1 MSDIY
6 GHDEDYRE
14 LLAYQLVRQ
23 FNTTSP
29 ATYNEVELILQ
40 DMSCPPECE
49 VWVSKVDTKE
59 DDNYPRTLYWYCG
72 PVLVRYR
79 GKTWLISDKFYP
91 NKDDMD
97 YFSDTADAHISS
109 ESFQTAFPGA
119 RDLVQDWVPF

>member
-23 FNTTSP
+23 FNTTAP

-49 VWVSKVDTKE
+49 VWVSKVDTRE

-79 GKTWLISDKFYP
+79 GKTWLITDKFYP
-91 NKDDMD
+91 NKDDMH
-97 YFSDTADAHISS
+97 YFSDTADAQISS